1 MAQID
6 QQQEKRYSKNAP
18 DICILFAQ
26 RAVEDGVGVLG
37 LVLVS
42 SPVGRLRARRH
53 FVHLLHV
60 PIQRA
65 HRGELQQC
73 SCVDL

>member
-1 MAQID
+1 
-6 QQQEKRYSKNAP
+6 
-18 DICILFAQ
+18 
-26 RAVEDGVGVLG
+26 
-37 LVLVS
+37 
-42 SPVGRLRARRH
+42 
-53 FVHLLHV
+53 VHLLHV